1 MKTSERIIRS
11 THFIAMLM
19 GLLLLAVSAYLLGNT
34 FWFTLSSM
42 WESASLDNLIE
53 GSIVR
58 VLDTII
64 VIEMIFVVL
73 SLDHKQHLNVGMAL
87 DVAATITIR
96 ELVLAIYAPHSTHH
110 VMMILFVIAVL
121 VLLRIIYTLGK
132 RRLVHE

>member
-19 GLLLLAVSAYLLGNT
+19 ALILLSISAYLLCNT
-34 FWFTLSSM
+34 CWFALHSM
-42 WESASLDNLIE
+42 WNAVTLDKLIE

-87 DVAATITIR
+87 DIAATITIR
-96 ELVLAIYAPHSTHH
+96 ELVLGLYAQHNTHH
-110 VMMILFVIAVL
+110 VLMILCVTAVL

-132 RRLVHE
+132 RRLAHE